1 MPVETR
7 LRRGPIHGKNARHW
21 INRGYSVGRSAFLH
35 SARVRK
41 FMQLSRAV
49 LALTL
54 LAALAAPVA
63 TAQSR
68 FGPQGGEAAP
78 NREQQ
83 WLVPSPDPDTAAHAV
98 LFRPPGEGPF
108 PLALIAHASTQ
119 SAVRRALMP
128 QPEYKVLSAWLVG
141 RGFAVLVPERPG
153 HGTTGGKKER

>member
-1 MPVETR
+1 
-7 LRRGPIHGKNARHW
+7 
-21 INRGYSVGRSAFLH
+21 
-35 SARVRK
+35 
-41 FMQLSRAV
+41 MQLSRAV

-54 LAALAAPVA
+54 LAALAAPAA

-78 NREQQ
+78 NRKQQ
-83 WLVPSPDPDTAAHAV
+83 WLMPSPDPDTAAHAV